1 MCINSCLC
9 ENDVQAHRN
18 TMEQLG
24 VKATRYHKTLYPKL
38 VSEPKFLVYYHG
50 FTQCWNFLKALAWTP
65 FHAMTG
71 KLLTVQELV
80 VPSDQPRRLR
90 SDGMGITPLHIY
102 IYNYLWYVWCMC
114 MHVSA
119 YIIRM
124 TYVLN
129 RIIDERAYSPFLRYN
144 RWHIIYTYA
153 YALPI
158 LWYIYIHIII
168 YIAYVYI
175 FINIH
180 AQIICI

>member
-24 VKATRYHKTLYPKL
+24 VKPQDITRSCTRSLSLSPNFWCFTMVL
-38 VSEPKFLVYYHG
+38 PC

-80 VPSDQPRRLR
+80 VPSDQPRHLR

-102 IYNYLWYVWCMC
+102 IYIT

-158 LWYIYIHIII
+158 LWYIYI
-168 YIAYVYI
+168 YT
-175 FINIH
+175 
-180 AQIICI
+180 